1 MTHSLSDTAPPKH
14 GLTPDQ
20 VTRFRTDGV
29 LAPVDVLS
37 EIEAHRV
44 LADVERIEAQTHG
57 RLSGLVRAKPHLL
70 MPFLWDLLHD
80 PRIVDPVESLLG
92 PDILCIGASMIDKPA
107 GSDSYVA
114 WHQDATFWGLSSTE
128 GATAWLA
135 LTPATLAS
143 GCMSVVPG
151 TQTEQLE
158 HFDTK
163 DPNNMLG
170 ARESVRAEA
179 DLSKALPLILQPG
192 QMSLHHPLVVHGS
205 GPNTASHRRLGFVV
219 RYVSADVRQEG
230 GSATLVRGR
239 NLSDMPLEQA
249 PKSDLDPEAL
259 ARHADVIRRTAGVV
273 RKAKAAHMNGASA
286 KQEDRT

>member
-20 VTRFRTDGV
+20 VARFRTDGV
-29 LAPVDVLS
+29 LAPIDVLPGT
-37 EIEAHRV
+37 EAQRV

-135 LTPATLAS
+135 LTPATLDS

-259 ARHADVIRRTAGVV
+259 ARHANVIRRTAGVV
-273 RKAKAAHMNGASA
+273 RKAKAAHMNGATA
-286 KQEDRT
+286 KQEDRA